1 VKLLNTLA
9 ALALAAA
16 ITALSAMGAEELDT
30 APAMTA
36 AQAWLT
42 RVDAGSYGES
52 WDESAAYFQEKVP
65 KVQWQTALDTKR
77 APLGGMI
84 TRKLRMATYTHTL
97 PGAPE
102 GEYVVIEFDTGFENL
117 PRATETVTPM
127 REKDGSWRV
136 AGYLIKPAP

>member
-1 VKLLNTLA
+1 MKLLKTLF

-42 RVDAGSYGES
+42 HVDAGSYGES

-65 KVQWQTALDTKR
+65 KVQWQTSLDTKR
-77 APLGGMI
+77 TPLGGMVA
-84 TRKLRMATYTHTL
+84 RKIRKATYARAL
-97 PGAPE
+97 PNAPE
-102 GEYVVIEFDTGFENL
+102 GEYVVIEFDTAFENL
-117 PRATETVTPM
+117 PQSTETVTSM
-127 REKDGSWRV
+127 RGKDGSWKV

>member
-1 VKLLNTLA
+1 MKVLKTLA

-42 RVDAGSYGES
+42 RVDGGGYGDS
-52 WDESAAYFQEKVP
+52 WDESAALFRESIP
-65 KVQWQTALDTKR
+65 KVQWQTALDTVR
-77 APLGGMI
+77 APLGAMV
-84 TRKLRMATYTHTL
+84 TRKIRKATYARVL
-97 PGAPE
+97 PNAPE

-117 PRATETVTPM
+117 PRSTETVTSM
-127 REKDGSWRV
+127 REKDGSWKV
-136 AGYLIKPAP
+136 AGYYIKPAP

>member
-1 VKLLNTLA
+1 MKLLKTLF

-65 KVQWQTALDTKR
+65 KVQWQTSLDTKR
-77 APLGGMI
+77 TPLGGMVA
-84 TRKLRMATYTHTL
+84 RKIRKATYARAL
-97 PGAPE
+97 PNAPE
-102 GEYVVIEFDTGFENL
+102 GEYVVIEFDTAFENL
-117 PRATETVTPM
+117 PKSTETVTSM
-127 REKDGSWRV
+127 REKDGSWKV

>member
-1 VKLLNTLA
+1 MKILKTLA

-65 KVQWQTALDTKR
+65 KVQWQTSLDTKR
-77 APLGGMI
+77 TPLGGMVA
-84 TRKLRMATYTHTL
+84 RKIRKATYARAL
-97 PGAPE
+97 PNAPE
-102 GEYVVIEFDTGFENL
+102 GEYVVIEFDTAFENL
-117 PRATETVTPM
+117 PQSTETVTSM
-127 REKDGSWRV
+127 RGKDGSWKV

>member
-1 VKLLNTLA
+1 MKLLKTLF

-16 ITALSAMGAEELDT
+16 ITALSAMGAEELDI

-65 KVQWQTALDTKR
+65 KVQWQTSLDTKR
-77 APLGGMI
+77 TPLGGMVA
-84 TRKLRMATYTHTL
+84 RKIRKATYARAL
-97 PGAPE
+97 PNAPE
-102 GEYVVIEFDTGFENL
+102 GEYVVIEFDTAFENL
-117 PRATETVTPM
+117 PQSTETVTSM
-127 REKDGSWRV
+127 RGKDGSWKV

>member
-1 VKLLNTLA
+1 MKLLKTLF
-9 ALALAAA
+9 ALALAAS

-42 RVDAGSYGES
+42 HVDAGSYGES
-52 WDESAAYFQEKVP
+52 WDESAALFQEKIA
-65 KVQWQTALDTKR
+65 KVQWQTTLDKAR

-97 PGAPE
+97 PNAPE
-102 GEYVVIEFDTGFENL
+102 GEYVVIQFDTHFENL
-117 PRATETVTPM
+117 PQSTETVTPM
-127 REKDGSWRV
+127 REMDGTWKV
-136 AGYLIKPAP
+136 AGYDVKPAP

>member
-1 VKLLNTLA
+1 MKLLKTLF

-65 KVQWQTALDTKR
+65 KVQWQTSLDTKR
-77 APLGGMI
+77 TPLGGMVA
-84 TRKLRMATYTHTL
+84 RKIRKATYARAL
-97 PGAPE
+97 PNAPE
-102 GEYVVIEFDTGFENL
+102 GEYVVIEFDTAFENL
-117 PRATETVTPM
+117 PQSTETVTSM
-127 REKDGSWRV
+127 RGKDGSWKV